1 MTYIGEKG
9 QIVIFKLNFWIRL
22 GLEMVFPEGPLAR
35 DSLKYFKV
43 HLKLQMYFTKSV
55 GGTITP
61 TVRRPWT
68 LLGALNLYKKS

>member
-1 MTYIGEKG
+1 
-9 QIVIFKLNFWIRL
+9 
-22 GLEMVFPEGPLAR
+22 MVFPEGPLAR

-61 TVRRPWT
+61 TVRRP
-68 LLGALNLYKKS
+68 